1 MWQVT
6 SINRDGEFQCAY
18 FYYKF
23 MAKLCTR
30 IAKLKRHTEIEIN
43 KFNIK

>member
-6 SINRDGEFQCAY
+6 SINRKGEFQWTY

-23 MAKLCTR
+23 MAKLCAR
-30 IAKLKRHTEIEIN
+30 VAKWKGYTEIEISE
-43 KFNIK
+43 FNTK